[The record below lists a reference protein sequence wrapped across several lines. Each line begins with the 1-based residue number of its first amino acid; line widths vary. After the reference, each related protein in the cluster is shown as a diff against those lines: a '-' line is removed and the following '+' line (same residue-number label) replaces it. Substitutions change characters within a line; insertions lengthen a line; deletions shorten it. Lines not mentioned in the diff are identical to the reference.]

1 QTTLN
6 FETVKKRAE
15 STRETRLKAIS
26 EYVVI
31 EDQALMTADKI
42 TFRNILYSAKP
53 DLKKSD
59 LPSSHDV
66 VTYIQNRFVDH
77 IEHLKK
83 ELEVSFF

>member
-1 QTTLN
+1 TQTTLN
-6 FETVKKRAE
+6 FEVVKKSRM
-15 STRETRLKAIS
+15 STREGRLKAIS

-42 TFRNILYSAKP
+42 TFRNILYSARP

-66 VTYIQNRFVDH
+66 VSYIQNSFVDH

-83 ELEVSFF
+83 EFKV